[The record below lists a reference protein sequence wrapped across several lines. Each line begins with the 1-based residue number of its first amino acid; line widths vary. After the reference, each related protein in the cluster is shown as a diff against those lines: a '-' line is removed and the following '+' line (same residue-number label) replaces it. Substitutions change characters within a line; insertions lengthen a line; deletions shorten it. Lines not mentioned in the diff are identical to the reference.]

1 MLRTLLAALL
11 LTLVFAGAAAAEAPR
26 TIRLEVNGLVCAFC
40 AHGIQK
46 ALEKYPAAG
55 EVFVDL
61 EDRLVAV
68 ELKDGGDISD
78 ADLDAALTD
87 AGYTVVSIARGAE
100 TLAAIKA
107 AQEATDD

>member
-1 MLRTLLAALL
+1 MIRKCFAAMLFTLACAGSA
-11 LTLVFAGAAAAEAPR
+11 FAETPR
-26 TIRLEVNGLVCAFC
+26 TIRMEVNGLVCAFC

-68 ELKDGGDISD
+68 ELKDGGEISD
-78 ADLDAALTD
+78 ADLDTALTD
-87 AGYTVVSIARGAE
+87 AGYTVVSIARSAE
-100 TLAAIKA
+100 TIDAIKA
-107 AQEATDD
+107 AQGATDE

>member
-1 MLRTLLAALL
+1 MIRKLLASLL
-11 LTLVFAGAAAAEAPR
+11 LGFAFAGAAAEAPR
-26 TIRLEVNGLVCAFC
+26 TIRMEVNGLVCAFC

-46 ALEKYPAAG
+46 ALEKHPAAG

-100 TLAAIKA
+100 TLDAIKA
-107 AQEATDD
+107 AQGAADE

>member
-1 MLRTLLAALL
+1 MFRRLIATLLLA
-11 LTLVFAGAAAAEAPR
+11 FAIPVAAAAPR
-26 TIRLEVNGLVCAFC
+26 TIQMEVNGLVCAFC

-46 ALEKYPAAG
+46 ALSKHAAAG

-87 AGYTVVSIARGAE
+87 AGYTVVAIALSADSLE
-100 TLAAIKA
+100 AVKA
-107 AQEATDD
+107 AQGAADE

>member
-1 MLRTLLAALL
+1 MIRTPLASLL
-11 LTLVFAGAAAAEAPR
+11 LTLAFPGAAAEAPR
-26 TIRLEVNGLVCAFC
+26 TIRMEVNGLVCAFC
-40 AHGIQK
+40 AHGIQR

-68 ELKDGGDISD
+68 ELEDGGDISD

-107 AQEATDD
+107 AQGATDE